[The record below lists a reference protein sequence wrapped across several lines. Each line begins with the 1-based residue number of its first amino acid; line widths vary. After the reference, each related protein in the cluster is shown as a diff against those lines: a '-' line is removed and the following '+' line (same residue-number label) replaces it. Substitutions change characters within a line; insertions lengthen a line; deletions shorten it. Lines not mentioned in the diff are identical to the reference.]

1 MRFLIYAAILLA
13 ATPAAAQIGTLING
27 VPPTTPEVENVKGQ
41 INALMTAQAQSVEA
55 TMDANGNFTWPFPI
69 AFTNKPRV
77 AYFPQNSDVSGVP
90 IVCNYQTLTATSI
103 TFHCDKA
110 AGSLVSLLNPLFN
123 NRGASGAVV
132 QVIARGTL
140 VAPVMP

>member
-1 MRFLIYAAILLA
+1 MKRLILSFLIAMSASGASGQALV
-13 ATPAAAQIGTLING
+13 NG
-27 VPPTTPEVENVKGQ
+27 VPPTTPEVEAVKGQ
-41 INALMTAQAQSVEA
+41 VTALMTAQAQSVEA
-55 TMDANGNFTWPFPI
+55 TMDTSGNFTWSFPI
-69 AFTNKPRV
+69 AFTTKPRV

-90 IVCNYQTLTATSI
+90 IVCNYQTLTPTSI

-140 VAPVMP
+140 VTPVMP

>member
-1 MRFLIYAAILLA
+1 VIRGLLA
-13 ATPAAAQIGTLING
+13 VLALSILSPIASAQVMVTPQQDPATKTQLD
-27 VPPTTPEVENVKGQ
+27 V
-41 INALMTAQAQSVEA
+41 LMTAQAQSVEA
-55 TMDANGNFTWPFPI
+55 TMDSNGNFTWTFPT
-69 AFTNKPRV
+69 AFTAKPRV

-90 IVCNYQTLTATSI
+90 IVCNYQTLTTTAI